1 MPDKIKRIPSN
12 PVSGNRDLV
21 SDVNFQESLTI
32 PKLDANTKIFSY
44 GRILFSHHMDY
55 SLFQAVQG
63 QFKQGKDFP
72 NNVDSAGM
80 SL

>member
-1 MPDKIKRIPSN
+1 
-12 PVSGNRDLV
+12 
-21 SDVNFQESLTI
+21 
-32 PKLDANTKIFSY
+32 
-44 GRILFSHHMDY
+44 MDY